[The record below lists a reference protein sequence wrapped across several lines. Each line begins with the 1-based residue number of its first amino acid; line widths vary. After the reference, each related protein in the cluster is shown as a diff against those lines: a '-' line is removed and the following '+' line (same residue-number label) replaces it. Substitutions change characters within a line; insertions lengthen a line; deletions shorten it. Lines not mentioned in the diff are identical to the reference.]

1 MSIQKININ
10 GADVEIEDVS
20 ARTNISNLTSEV
32 NTVKGNV
39 TTNTNNI
46 TSINNTIGSE
56 TLQTT
61 SKTLKG
67 AINEVKQSIGGSS
80 GGGGGGLPCID
91 TTNKIYEKSLQPNKT
106 VTYTATEDCIMCLSL
121 GLWGIGTYIT
131 VNNIM
136 VFYADCGS
144 TSGGAPSFM
153 TLNLK
158 KGDVFQFNPSGSSS
172 NRISFNVFGI
182 RY

>member
-20 ARTNISNLTSEV
+20 ARTNI
-32 NTVKGNV
+32 
-39 TTNTNNI
+39 TN
-46 TSINNTIGSE
+46 INNTIGSE

-80 GGGGGGLPCID
+80 GGGLPCID
-91 TTNKIYEKSLQPNKT
+91 TTNLIYEQSFARNET
-106 VTYTATEDCIMCLSL
+106 VEYMSTEDCIMCLSL
-121 GLWGIGTYIT
+121 DLWGNGTYIN
-131 VNNIM
+131 VNNTK
-136 VFYADCGS
+136 VFEAKGAS
-144 TSGGAPSFM
+144 SSNGAPSFM

-158 KGDVFQFNPSGSSS
+158 KGDGFRYHPEGNSYNG
-172 NRISFNVFGI
+172 ISFKVFGI

>member
-1 MSIQKININ
+1 MSIQKINIG
-10 GADVEIEDVS
+10 GADVEIEDAS

-67 AINEVKQSIGGSS
+67 AINEVKQSIGGS
-80 GGGGGGLPCID
+80 GGGLPCID
-91 TTNKIYEKSLQPNKT
+91 TTNLIYQQSLISNTT
-106 VTYTATEDCIMCLSL
+106 VRYTATKDCIMCLSL
-121 GLWGIGTYIT
+121 GLWGVGAYIN
-131 VNNIM
+131 VNETT
-136 VFYADCGS
+136 VFYGDCGS
-144 TSGGAPSFM
+144 PGSGAPSFM

-158 KGDVFQFNPSGSSS
+158 KGDKFEFRPEGNSS
-172 NRISFNVFGI
+172 NRISFKVFGI

>member
-10 GADVEIEDVS
+10 DVDVEIEDAS
-20 ARTNISNLTSEV
+20 ARTNI
-32 NTVKGNV
+32 
-39 TTNTNNI
+39 TN
-46 TSINNTIGSE
+46 INNTIGSE

-80 GGGGGGLPCID
+80 GGGGLPCID
-91 TTNKIYEKSLQPNKT
+91 TTNLIFEQPIQSNSIS
-106 VTYTATEDCIMCLSL
+106 YTATEDCIMCLSL
-121 GLWGIGTYIT
+121 GIWGDGTYIK
-131 VNNIM
+131 VNNTK
-136 VFYADCGS
+136 VFVADCGS
-144 TSGGAPSFM
+144 NSVGAPSFM

-158 KGDVFQFNPSGSSS
+158 KDDKFTYYPSRNTS
-172 NRISFNVFGI
+172 NRMSFKVFGI

>member
-10 GADVEIEDVS
+10 GADVEIEDSS

-67 AINEVKQSIGGSS
+67 AINEVKQSIGGS
-80 GGGGGGLPCID
+80 GGGGGLPCID
-91 TTNKIYEKSLQPNKT
+91 TTKLIHEQPML
-106 VTYTATEDCIMCLSL
+106 VDEIITYWATEDCIMCLSL
-121 GLWGIGTYIT
+121 SLWGIGTYI
-131 VNNIM
+131 NINDTK
-136 VFYADCGS
+136 VFEANCP
-144 TSGGAPSFM
+144 SGGAPSFM

-158 KGDVFQFNPSGSSS
+158 KGDVFYYYPEGNSS
-172 NRISFNVFGI
+172 NGISFKVFGI

>member
-1 MSIQKININ
+1 MSIQKINI
-10 GADVEIEDVS
+10 GGTDVEIEDVS

-67 AINEVKQSIGGSS
+67 AINEVKQSIGAS
-80 GGGGGGLPCID
+80 GGGGGLPCID
-91 TTNKIYEKSLQPNKT
+91 TTRLLYEQSLIINDT
-106 VTYTATEDCIMCLSL
+106 VRYTATEDCIMCLSL
-121 GLWGIGTYIT
+121 GLLSGGTYI
-131 VNNIM
+131 NINGTM
-136 VFYADCGS
+136 VFYADSGASS
-144 TSGGAPSFM
+144 TICSPSFM

-158 KGDVFQFNPSGSSS
+158 KGDVFQYSPTANLT
-172 NRISFNVFGI
+172 NRISFKVFGI

>member
-1 MSIQKININ
+1 MSIQKINV
-10 GADVEIEDVS
+10 GGQDVEIEDVS
-20 ARTNISNLTSEV
+20 ART
-32 NTVKGNV
+32 
-39 TTNTNNI
+39 NI

-67 AINEVKQSIGGSS
+67 AINEVKQSIGASGG

-91 TTNKIYEKSLQPNKT
+91 TNNLIYEQSLVIGQT
-106 VTYTATEDCIMCLSL
+106 ITYTATEDCIMCLSL
-121 GLWGIGTYIT
+121 GLWGVGTYIN
-131 VNNIM
+131 VNGTR
-136 VFYADCGS
+136 VFYGDCGS
-144 TSGGAPSFM
+144 SNYGAPSFM

-158 KGDVFQFNPSGSSS
+158 RGDKFVYSPSESMA
-172 NRISFNVFGI
+172 NRISFKVFGI

>member
-1 MSIQKININ
+1 MSIQKINV
-10 GADVEIEDVS
+10 GGQDVEIEDVS
-20 ARTNISNLTSEV
+20 ART
-32 NTVKGNV
+32 
-39 TTNTNNI
+39 NI

-61 SKTLKG
+61 SQTVKG

-80 GGGGGGLPCID
+80 GGGGLPCID
-91 TTNKIYEKSLQPNKT
+91 TNHLIYEQTLVRNAE

-121 GLWGIGTYIT
+121 TLWDNGNYIEINYT
-131 VNNIM
+131 KVFDVNN
-136 VFYADCGS
+136 GS
-144 TSGGAPSFM
+144 SNTNIGPSFM

-158 KGDVFQFNPSGSSS
+158 KGDVFHYYPMGNTANG
-172 NRISFNVFGI
+172 ISFKVFGI

>member
-10 GADVEIEDVS
+10 GVDVEIEDVS

-61 SKTLKG
+61 SQTVKG
-67 AINEVKQSIGGSS
+67 AINEVKQSIAES
-80 GGGGGGLPCID
+80 GGGGGLPCID
-91 TTNKIYEKSLQPNKT
+91 TTNLIYEQILQSSVITYAIMKDLLLKFMQRADIPRHLSSL
-106 VTYTATEDCIMCLSL
+106 
-121 GLWGIGTYIT
+121 
-131 VNNIM
+131 
-136 VFYADCGS
+136 
-144 TSGGAPSFM
+144 
-153 TLNLK
+153 
-158 KGDVFQFNPSGSSS
+158 
-172 NRISFNVFGI
+172 
-182 RY
+182 

>member
-10 GADVEIEDVS
+10 SVDVEIEDAS
-20 ARTNISNLTSEV
+20 ARTNI
-32 NTVKGNV
+32 
-39 TTNTNNI
+39 TN
-46 TSINNTIGSE
+46 INNTIGSE

-67 AINEVKQSIGGSS
+67 AINEVKQSIGAS
-80 GGGGGGLPCID
+80 GGGGGGIPFID
-91 TTNKIYEKSLQPNKT
+91 TNNLLYQQPT
-106 VTYTATEDCIMCLSL
+106 RSSALSYTAEEDCIMCLSL
-121 GLWGIGTYIT
+121 GLLSKGNYIEINYT
-131 VNNIM
+131 M

-144 TSGGAPSFM
+144 SNTNIGPSFM

-158 KGDVFQFNPSGSSS
+158 KGDLFYYYPSG
-172 NRISFNVFGI
+172 NFNNKMSFKVFGI

>member
-1 MSIQKININ
+1 MSIQKINIG

-20 ARTNISNLTSEV
+20 ARTNI
-32 NTVKGNV
+32 
-39 TTNTNNI
+39 TN
-46 TSINNTIGSE
+46 INNTIGSE

-67 AINEVKQSIGGSS
+67 AINEVKQSIGAS
-80 GGGGGGLPCID
+80 GGGGGLPCID
-91 TTNKIYEKSLQPNKT
+91 TNHLIYEQTLVKNAE

-121 GLWGIGTYIT
+121 GLWAHGTYIKI
-131 VNNIM
+131 NNTM
-136 VFYADCGS
+136 VFDADCGS
-144 TSGGAPSFM
+144 NNNGAPSFM

-158 KGDVFQFNPSGSSS
+158 KGDVFHYSPSGNSS
-172 NRISFNVFGI
+172 NRISFKVFGI

>member
-39 TTNTNNI
+39 TTNTDNI

-67 AINEVKQSIGGSS
+67 AINEVKQSIGAS
-80 GGGGGGLPCID
+80 GGGGGLPCID
-91 TTNKIYEKSLQPNKT
+91 TTKLIYERTLVRNRAI
-106 VTYTATEDCIMCLSL
+106 TYTATEDCIMCLSI
-121 GLWGIGTYIT
+121 GLWGYGSYIKI
-131 VNNIM
+131 NNTM
-136 VFYADCGS
+136 VFDADCGS
-144 TSGGAPSFM
+144 STNGAPVFM

-158 KGDVFQFNPSGSSS
+158 RGDIFNYSPKGNSS
-172 NRISFNVFGI
+172 NRISFKVFGI

>member
-20 ARTNISNLTSEV
+20 ART
-32 NTVKGNV
+32 
-39 TTNTNNI
+39 NI

-67 AINEVKQSIGGSS
+67 AINEVKQSIGAS
-80 GGGGGGLPCID
+80 GGGGGLPCID
-91 TTNKIYEKSLQPNKT
+91 TTNLIYQQPTQSNALS
-106 VTYTATEDCIMCLSL
+106 YTATEDCIMCLSIC
-121 GLWGIGTYIT
+121 LWDSGTYI
-131 VNNIM
+131 NINSTK
-136 VFYADCGS
+136 VFEANGS
-144 TSGGAPSFM
+144 NGNGAPSFM

-158 KGDVFQFNPSGSSS
+158 KDDVFYYYPSG
-172 NRISFNVFGI
+172 NFNNKMSFKVFGI

>member
-20 ARTNISNLTSEV
+20 ARTSISNLTSEV
-32 NTVKGNV
+32 NTVKGDV

-61 SKTLKG
+61 SQTVKG
-67 AINEVKQSIGGSS
+67 AINEVKQSIGES
-80 GGGGGGLPCID
+80 GGGLPCID
-91 TTNKIYEKSLQPNKT
+91 TTNLIFEQPIQSNSIS
-106 VTYTATEDCIMCLSL
+106 YTATEDCIMCLSL
-121 GLWGIGTYIT
+121 GMWGDGTYIK
-131 VNNIM
+131 VNNTK
-136 VFYADCGS
+136 VFEADCGS
-144 TSGGAPSFM
+144 NSVGAPSFM

-158 KGDVFQFNPSGSSS
+158 KNDEFTYYPSRNTS
-172 NRISFNVFGI
+172 NRMSFKVFGI

>member
-10 GADVEIEDVS
+10 SVDVEIEDAS

-67 AINEVKQSIGGSS
+67 AINEVKQSIGGS

-91 TTNKIYEKSLQPNKT
+91 TTNKIYEQSLQSNKT
-106 VTYTATEDCIMCLSL
+106 IKYTATEDCIMCLSL
-121 GLWGIGTYIT
+121 GLCGSGTYIT
-131 VNNIM
+131 VNNIV
-136 VFYADCGS
+136 VFYADYGS
-144 TSGGAPSFM
+144 TSSGAPSFM

-158 KGDVFQFNPSGSSS
+158 KGDVFHYYPDGNSYNG
-172 NRISFNVFGI
+172 ISFKVFGI